1 MFSLTNA
8 NNAVQIKQFSDYE
21 IPDDWRFVP
30 IEAGTKSPIGYE
42 WQTRLYSW
50 KDVPKPGETIKAPFQ
65 NRETGEIY
73 YKPVQ
78 VGAVGLYYEASGL
91 VGLDFDGE
99 SADSQLVQW
108 GITLPPTITIS
119 SGRPGR
125 RLEIYKLPKAYQG
138 RVKSKSFVTKPKVID
153 EFGREKDEQL
163 EIFVNKQSLVY
174 GMHPDTKKPYRVLNW
189 VDPDKI
195 PELPL
200 ELIYKIL
207 VSEQESK
214 PTTAQNDTELAREL
228 LEYIP
233 LGDFCW
239 EQYRDFLFAC
249 HSAGLTENEVLEASR
264 KSPKHTDKGFYQIWR
279 YIKGK
284 PGITIATLIY
294 WAKQNGW
301 KPKPNPGKASLEGE
315 PNQKQKLT
323 VANLLIDIALQEAKL
338 WQSDSGETWA
348 DITVNGVFQWHPVRS
363 RAFKNWL
370 SRRLFERHEKP
381 ANNEAMQSCLNLL
394 EAYAYGTP
402 KRPVFLRTA
411 QHDGH
416 IYIDLSDDRW
426 RVVQVSPDGWQ
437 VIESTDCPVRFA
449 RHDGQQPLP
458 VPVPGGDINKLW
470 ELIPV
475 VKASD
480 QCLLLAWLT
489 FALVPWGAKPILT
502 LHGAKGAGKSWTAQT
517 ISYLV
522 DPVKAPLLK
531 AVGDS
536 RQMAVAA
543 SKRWILAFDNLTSLT
558 TDEQDCLC
566 CAATGAGFS
575 HRKLHTDLDEV
586 FYEYT
591 RPQILT
597 AVDCVPTRSD
607 LLDRCLLIAVDRI
620 TEDRR
625 VPLEILESLREQY
638 RPALL
643 GALLDRVALG
653 LKYKDTIKAP
663 LPRMADFARFAMA
676 VEYGQGQNGLQ
687 SGSFASAYQENI
699 AGAVEKAI
707 ESNPVAAAILELMS
721 TCTRWEGSAG
731 ALVGKLQDL
740 SDDPRIKKLTARGL
754 GRWLSSKANQTDLQA
769 AGLEVDSYRSPGGKE
784 RGWLLTWADKPQ
796 KITSQ
801 MSQMSQARLGAGFG
815 CDIIQNR
822 QTDNVTSPPDN
833 VTSPD
838 NVTKTSQLE
847 PRQGADCDVCD
858 VCDIIFDGLSGNTS
872 DSQDKSL
879 SVPKS
884 KDPDCQQKPDR
895 PDRPDKPQIL
905 MSPTSPSRVG
915 AGFSGD
921 TVEQEPLQAAGGTGP
936 NAVYWRKQRYQVQGD
951 FKRAGREFYLLKGRR
966 SAPKS
971 ECIPAGDLDIFA
983 TWNGEI
989 PDWNPTSSP
998 KPWQELRRVCFDIET
1013 TGLNP
1018 ETDRVIAIAGGG
1030 PGIGAFVAADAD
1042 EAKILRQFM
1051 ATLRA
1056 VNPDILIGYNCY
1068 KFDLPFVIK
1077 RCEKHGIRHPFT
1089 ISDKPKRLTKAVVAG
1104 KPLEVCPIYYN
1115 AKERQVSVI
1124 DLYPLV
1130 VAHDNITA
1138 QLESHTLK
1146 QAALGF
1152 GLRKSPRLELTASEI
1167 KRLWENY
1174 IKEGITEPLET
1185 ILLYLN
1191 FDVEDTHLL
1200 AEFLLPQYYYQ
1211 KILLPDLSLQQLT
1224 LAGTATKWNIVLKN
1238 HYRWEPEPDQQVPIE
1253 GGLMVVNPG
1262 LYRNCSK
1269 IDVSSLYP
1277 SIMLNYGVWTKKDKD
1292 RYGLGILKY
1301 LTRQRLELKRRAKSG
1316 DTEAGLMSG
1325 SIKIFINSAYGFLG
1339 TPGIPFNDYQ
1349 EFAKVPAYGREILKF
1364 MLHYLETNAVIV
1376 EADTDGIIFSHPQPE
1391 ALRDRLQSE
1400 LPEGINIE
1408 LEWTNT
1414 HVYCAKKK
1422 SYILFHPDGIIK
1434 ANGIYKKRDKT
1445 KLEKIY
1451 PVEYLKR
1458 FLDGGLSEAE
1468 AYHMELE
1475 KSLSSGNHPISE
1487 LTITRSIRANE
1498 KALLKLGKP
1507 GDTITF
1513 YQGDGGATTS
1523 GNYSARHYLEKI
1535 SEIRTEILKVLAIP
1549 TENYHAKPD

>member
-1 MFSLTNA
+1 MSILNHA
-8 NNAVQIKQFSDYE
+8 NNAVQIKQFADYE

-30 IEAGTKSPIGYE
+30 IEAGTKAPIGYE
-42 WQTRLYSW
+42 WQTRLYRW
-50 KDVPKPGETIKAPFQ
+50 QEVPKPGETIKAPFQ

-73 YKPVQ
+73 YKTVK

-91 VGLDFDGE
+91 VGLDFDGD
-99 SADSQLVQW
+99 SAGTKLIEW
-108 GITLPPTITIS
+108 GITLPPTLTIS

-138 RVKSKSFVTKPKVID
+138 RVTSKSFVTKPKVID

-174 GMHPDTKKPYRVLNW
+174 GIHPDTKKPYRVLNW
-189 VDPDKI
+189 VEPDKI

-207 VSEQESK
+207 KSEQEIK

-301 KPKPNPGKASLEGE
+301 KPKPIPGKASLEGE
-315 PNQKQKLT
+315 TNQKQKLT
-323 VANLLIDIALQEAKL
+323 VANLLIEIALQEAKL

-394 EAYAYGTP
+394 EAYAYSTP

-416 IYIDLSDDRW
+416 IYIDLTDDRW

-475 VKASD
+475 IRESD
-480 QCLLLAWLT
+480 RCLLLAWLT
-489 FALVPWGAKPILT
+489 FALVPGGAKPILT

-543 SKRWILAFDNLTSLT
+543 SKRWVLAFDNLTSLT

-620 TEDRR
+620 PEEQR
-625 VPLEILESLREQY
+625 VPLELLESMREQY

-653 LKYKDTIKAP
+653 LKFKNTIKAP

-721 TCTRWEGSAG
+721 TCTRWEGTAG

-740 SDDPRIKKLTARGL
+740 SDDPRIKKLTARTL
-754 GRWLSSKANQTDLQA
+754 GRWLGNKANQTDLQA
-769 AGLEVDSYRSPGGKE
+769 VGLAVDSYRSPDKKRD
-784 RGWLLTWADKPQ
+784 RGWLLSWNDPPDQKTDGDKARPDNSLKIMSETSETSGDDLEPAPNGHSSVGHQAD
-796 KITSQ
+796 ITGH
-801 MSQMSQARLGAGFG
+801 QA
-815 CDIIQNR
+815 DIN
-822 QTDNVTSPPDN
+822 PDN
-833 VTSPD
+833 VRLMSGKCPAPEPAPARGLTPPPD
-838 NVTKTSQLE
+838 MT
-847 PRQGADCDVCD
+847 
-858 VCDIIFDGLSGNTS
+858 DISDIKKPCLSGGTA
-872 DSQDKSL
+872 DSQEKRL

-884 KDPDCQQKPDR
+884 KDPDCGQK
-895 PDRPDKPQIL
+895 PDKPQKI
-905 MSPTSPSRVG
+905 TSQTSLTSQTPINTDS
-915 AGFSGD
+915 
-921 TVEQEPLQAAGGTGP
+921 QGGTLFGTLSENVP
-936 NAVYWRKQRYQVQGD
+936 KTSLLCPADNVQNVPPPEVPTGAASGKANPHEGD
-951 FKRAGREFYLLKGRR
+951 IRDIRDVFSDGLSGGTSDDQEKTQ
-966 SAPKS
+966 SA
-971 ECIPAGDLDIFA
+971 IPSKDPDSLRGEAICGQKPDKHQNSDSLRGESILQSLD
-983 TWNGEI
+983 
-989 PDWNPTSSP
+989 
-998 KPWQELRRVCFDIET
+998 RH
-1013 TGLNP
+1013 
-1018 ETDRVIAIAGGG
+1018 
-1030 PGIGAFVAADAD
+1030 
-1042 EAKILRQFM
+1042 
-1051 ATLRA
+1051 
-1056 VNPDILIGYNCY
+1056 NPDKPPPGDGWYW
-1068 KFDLPFVIK
+1068 FSDDSLPNGG
-1077 RCEKHGIRHPFT
+1077 EW
-1089 ISDKPKRLTKAVVAG
+1089 
-1104 KPLEVCPIYYN
+1104 
-1115 AKERQVSVI
+1115 
-1124 DLYPLV
+1124 
-1130 VAHDNITA
+1130 AH
-1138 QLESHTLK
+1138 
-1146 QAALGF
+1146 
-1152 GLRKSPRLELTASEI
+1152 
-1167 KRLWENY
+1167 
-1174 IKEGITEPLET
+1174 
-1185 ILLYLN
+1185 
-1191 FDVEDTHLL
+1191 
-1200 AEFLLPQYYYQ
+1200 
-1211 KILLPDLSLQQLT
+1211 
-1224 LAGTATKWNIVLKN
+1224 
-1238 HYRWEPEPDQQVPIE
+1238 
-1253 GGLMVVNPG
+1253 
-1262 LYRNCSK
+1262 
-1269 IDVSSLYP
+1269 
-1277 SIMLNYGVWTKKDKD
+1277 
-1292 RYGLGILKY
+1292 
-1301 LTRQRLELKRRAKSG
+1301 
-1316 DTEAGLMSG
+1316 
-1325 SIKIFINSAYGFLG
+1325 
-1339 TPGIPFNDYQ
+1339 
-1349 EFAKVPAYGREILKF
+1349 
-1364 MLHYLETNAVIV
+1364 
-1376 EADTDGIIFSHPQPE
+1376 
-1391 ALRDRLQSE
+1391 
-1400 LPEGINIE
+1400 
-1408 LEWTNT
+1408 
-1414 HVYCAKKK
+1414 
-1422 SYILFHPDGIIK
+1422 
-1434 ANGIYKKRDKT
+1434 
-1445 KLEKIY
+1445 
-1451 PVEYLKR
+1451 
-1458 FLDGGLSEAE
+1458 
-1468 AYHMELE
+1468 
-1475 KSLSSGNHPISE
+1475 ISE
-1487 LTITRSIRANE
+1487 F
-1498 KALLKLGKP
+1498 
-1507 GDTITF
+1507 D
-1513 YQGDGGATTS
+1513 
-1523 GNYSARHYLEKI
+1523 
-1535 SEIRTEILKVLAIP
+1535 EIIWYNQEG
-1549 TENYHAKPD
+1549 ES